1 MHEIARRV
9 TVPVWTIFIVSVLFL
24 ASSLHEASA
33 FRVVAWVDPTLIEE
47 ASQFDHSG
55 DDGLISVIVT
65 GFSEFSP
72 TQIGQLSCLG
82 KVNTVIGEI
91 ATVRLTYRNV
101 WPLASLNFV
110 SRVDGGY
117 AKPEL
122 DVSVPEINAKLVWET
137 IKDAQGKNVDGSGV
151 IVGIVDTGIDWK
163 HPDFRFENGSSK
175 ILYLWDQTEKG
186 VAPAEYNY
194 GTEWTR
200 SQIETGVCTQKDTYG
215 HGTHVAGIAVGTGVA
230 RGGKYVG
237 VAPGS
242 ALIFVKSGM
251 LTKKGWGFDFSQI
264 LDGVTY
270 IWRKAVALGKRVVIS
285 LSLGGN
291 SGGHDGTAPIEKGL
305 DRLVSEGAV
314 VIVSAGNSAA
324 QKIHAEGGLR
334 QGESINLGV
343 KVGEDEEALH
353 LETWFSR
360 TDAFHISLR
369 TPSGQRIE
377 GPTSRDGASTLE
389 GRVYISEDFA
399 ENGKAWV
406 MHVSSSKVLPREG
419 WTVSLTGKSIAG
431 DGAWDAWIAS
441 EGEFTAGLGYEVT
454 SRKTVS
460 VPATARNTIAVG
472 AYVTKM
478 RWTGKDGGSWNY
490 TTGESQGD
498 IAVFSSIGPTRDG
511 RLKPDI
517 CAPGKGIVAPRS
529 SDIKP
534 KDSDPDD
541 FYTVKAGTSMA
552 APHVAGMV
560 ALVLQYNRHLGPN
573 QAKSILQLTG
583 KRDKN
588 TREIDP
594 VKGSMV
600 WGYGKAD
607 AKLAVPRSSG
617 MYSIR
622 VSVKGLPASMST
634 KVLVDSVER
643 GSVAGDAW
651 MIFEFEDQATH
662 TVSVERIVNL
672 SDTTRYVASQD
683 TLKFKSGA
691 LHTFLYTTQHYVEVV
706 SRQGNPR
713 GSGWY
718 DAGSKATVSV
728 ESRVLAEATNLTPI
742 YRKTTYYLF
751 DGWTVEPLGSVSPN
765 PALGAGTILV
775 DGPKIATAQWRVET
789 TTELDWAV
797 IIVLV
802 DLAAAV
808 GVVLVIVVMKM
819 RRQAT
824 ERTFATKPQ
833 EASGNLSAALV
844 LLS

>member
-1 MHEIARRV
+1 MHKIARRLV
-9 TVPVWTIFIVSVLFL
+9 VSIWAILIVWTLFL

-33 FRVVAWVDPTLIEE
+33 FRVLARVDPTLFDE
-47 ASQFDHSG
+47 ADQFDDSG
-55 DDGLISVIVT
+55 ADGLISVLVT

-72 TQIGQLSCLG
+72 MQIGQMNCLG

-91 ATVRLTYRNV
+91 ATIRLTYRNIL
-101 WPLASLNFV
+101 PLASLNFV
-110 SRVDGGY
+110 SRVEGGY

-122 DVSVPEINAKLVWET
+122 DVSVPEINARLVWET
-137 IKDAQGKNVDGSGV
+137 IKDAQGKNVDGSAV
-151 IVGIVDTGIDWK
+151 VVGIVDTGIDWK

-186 VAPAEYNY
+186 LAPLGYNY

-200 SQIETGVCTQKDTYG
+200 SQIESGVCTERDTYG
-215 HGTHVAGIAVGTGVA
+215 HGTHVAGIAAGTGLA
-230 RGGKYVG
+230 RGGKYMG

-242 ALIFVKSGM
+242 ALIFVKSGR

-270 IWRKAVALGKRVVIS
+270 IWRKAVALGKRVVIN
-285 LSLGGN
+285 LSLGGH
-291 SGGHDGTAPIEKGL
+291 SGGHDGTAPIERGL

-314 VIVSAGNSAA
+314 VIVSGGNSAA
-324 QKIHAEGGLR
+324 QKIHAEGRLR
-334 QGESINLGV
+334 QGESIDLGV

-353 LETWFSR
+353 VETWFSR
-360 TDAFHISLR
+360 TDTYDISLR

-377 GPTSRDGASTLE
+377 GPTSRDGASTSE
-389 GRVYISEDFA
+389 GRVYILEDHT
-399 ENGKAWV
+399 EKGKAWV
-406 MHVSSSKVLPREG
+406 MRVYSPKNLPREG
-419 WTVSLTGKSIAG
+419 WTATLTGKSIAG

-441 EGEFTAGLGYEVT
+441 DGEFTPGLGYEVT

-460 VPATARNTIAVG
+460 IPATTHSTIAVG
-472 AYVTKM
+472 AYVTRM

-490 TTGESQGD
+490 STSERQGD

-511 RLKPDI
+511 RLKPEI

-529 SDIKP
+529 SDVKP

-552 APHVAGMV
+552 APHVAGIV
-560 ALVLQYNRHLGPN
+560 ALALQYNQHLGPN

-583 KRDKN
+583 KHDAN
-588 TREIDP
+588 TGEMDP
-594 VKGSMV
+594 AQGSTV

-617 MYSIR
+617 MHSIR
-622 VSVKGLPASMST
+622 VSVNGLPASMST
-634 KVLVDSVER
+634 KVFVDDVDR
-643 GSVAGDAW
+643 GSVAGDAL
-651 MIFEFEDQATH
+651 MIFEFEDEATH
-662 TVSVERIVNL
+662 TFRVERIVNL

-683 TLKFKSGA
+683 TFKFKSGA
-691 LHTFLYTTQHYVEVV
+691 LHAFLYTTQHYVRVV
-706 SRQGNPR
+706 SQQGNPH

-718 DAGSKATVSV
+718 DAGSKATISV
-728 ESRVLAEATNLTPI
+728 DSRVLAEATNLTPI

-751 DGWTVEPLGSVSPN
+751 DGWTVEPSGFASPN
-765 PALGAGTILV
+765 PALGVGTILV
-775 DGPKIATAQWRVET
+775 DGPKIIAAQWRVET
-789 TTELDWAV
+789 ATELDWGV
-797 IIVLV
+797 IIVLI
-802 DLAAAV
+802 DLATAV
-808 GVVLVIVVMKM
+808 SVVLLIVAVKM
-819 RRQAT
+819 RQQPT
-824 ERTFATKPQ
+824 EKTFAAKPQ
-833 EASGNLSAALV
+833 EASLSDSPV